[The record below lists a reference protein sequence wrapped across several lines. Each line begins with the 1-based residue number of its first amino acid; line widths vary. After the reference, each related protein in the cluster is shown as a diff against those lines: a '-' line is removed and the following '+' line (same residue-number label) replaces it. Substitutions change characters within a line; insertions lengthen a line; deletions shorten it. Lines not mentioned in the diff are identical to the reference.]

1 MLGFADISMN
11 SAAWLLVFARMG
23 GLLGM
28 NPLFARR
35 NVPSVIRA
43 GLTFL
48 LTALIAPGI
57 VVTGVTA
64 NNSLQLAVSMLGEL
78 FVGFACGYVF
88 QIYYYLLFF
97 AGDLMDTHFGMSM
110 AKVFDP
116 GSSIQMS
123 VSSTFL
129 NILLMLYLFVTDSHL
144 LMIRIFADSFQV
156 LPAGAFTFSQDS
168 AKFFIN
174 LFLSTF
180 SLAIRLVL
188 PFMAAEF
195 VLELSMGVL
204 MKLIP
209 QIHIFVIN
217 IQFKMLL
224 GLILL
229 LAFAGPV
236 ASFVD
241 NYMRLMLQNLQ
252 YAFSA
257 FLPPVG

>member
-1 MLGFADISMN
+1 MLDSLMTN
-11 SAAWLLVFARMG
+11 TPAWLLVFARMG

-28 NPLFARR
+28 NPLFNRR
-35 NVPSVIRA
+35 NVPAMMRA
-43 GLTFL
+43 GLIFL

-57 VVTGVTA
+57 AAESLGLDA
-64 NNSLQLAVSMLGEL
+64 MNSFELAVSMLKEL

-88 QIYYYLLFF
+88 QVFYYMLFF

-116 GSSIQMS
+116 GTNIQMS
-123 VSSTFL
+123 ASGNLL
-129 NILLMLYLFVTDSHL
+129 NILFVLYILATDSHL
-144 LMIRIFADSFQV
+144 LLIRIFTDSFQILPVGAV
-156 LPAGAFTFSQDS
+156 LISQEGAR
-168 AKFFIN
+168 FFID
-174 LFLSTF
+174 LFVSAF
-180 SLAIRLVL
+180 SLAMRLVF

-195 VLELSMGVL
+195 VMELSMGIL

-229 LAFAGPV
+229 LAFAAPV
-236 ASFVD
+236 SSFLD
-241 NYMRLMLQNLQ
+241 NYMRIMLENLQ
-252 YAFSA
+252 YAFNA
-257 FLPPVG
+257 LTPI

>member
-1 MLGFADISMN
+1 MIGFNEISMN

-28 NPLFARR
+28 NPLLARR
-35 NVPSVIRA
+35 NVPAPVRA

-57 VVTGVTA
+57 TVTGLA
-64 NNSLQLAVSMLGEL
+64 AENSLELAVGMVGEL
-78 FVGFACGYVF
+78 LVGFCCGYVF
-88 QIYYYLLFF
+88 QIFYYMLFF

-116 GSSIQMS
+116 GTSIQMS
-123 VSSTFL
+123 VSGTFL
-129 NILLMLYLFVTDSHL
+129 NILFLLYIFSTDSHL
-144 LMIRIFADSFQV
+144 LLIRIFADSFQV
-156 LPAGAFTFSQDS
+156 LPAGAFSFSQES
-168 AKFFIN
+168 ARFFID
-174 LFLSTF
+174 LFVSTF
-180 SLAIRLVL
+180 SLALRLVL

-217 IQFKMLL
+217 IQFK
-224 GLILL
+224 I
-229 LAFAGPV
+229 
-236 ASFVD
+236 
-241 NYMRLMLQNLQ
+241 
-252 YAFSA
+252 
-257 FLPPVG
+257 

>member
-1 MLGFADISMN
+1 MLASITMN

-28 NPLFARR
+28 NPLLARR
-35 NVPSVIRA
+35 NVPSMVRA

-48 LTALIAPGI
+48 MTALIAPGI
-57 VVTGVTA
+57 TVTGVA
-64 NNSLQLAVSMLGEL
+64 AQDSLSLALGMMKEL

-88 QIYYYLLFF
+88 QVFYYMILF
-97 AGDLMDTHFGMSM
+97 AGDLMDTNFGMSM

-116 GSSIQMS
+116 GTSIQIS
-123 VSSTFL
+123 VSGNLL
-129 NILLMLYLFVTDSHL
+129 NILFVLYIFCTNSHL
-144 LMIRIFADSFQV
+144 LLVRIFADSFQV
-156 LPAGAFTFSQDS
+156 LPVGTMSFSQDS
-168 AKFFIN
+168 ARFFVE
-174 LFLSTF
+174 LFASVF
-180 SLAIRLVL
+180 SMALRLTL
-188 PFMAAEF
+188 PFIAAEF

-217 IQFKMLL
+217 IQFKMML
-224 GLILL
+224 GLLLL

-236 ASFVD
+236 ASFTD
-241 NYMRLMLQNLQ
+241 NYMRIMFENLQ

-257 FLPPVG
+257 MSGAG

>member
-1 MLGFADISMN
+1 MVRFADISMN

-28 NPLFARR
+28 NPLLARR
-35 NVPSVIRA
+35 NVPSVVRA

-48 LTALIAPGI
+48 LTALVAPG
-57 VVTGVTA
+57 VTVEGLA
-64 NNSLQLAVSMLGEL
+64 ASDSLELAVGMLKEL

-88 QIYYYLLFF
+88 QIYYYMLFF

-123 VSSTFL
+123 VSSTLL
-129 NILLMLYLFVTDSHL
+129 NVLLVLYIFTTDSHL
-144 LMIRIFADSFQV
+144 LMIRVFADSFRV
-156 LPAGAFTFSQDS
+156 LPPGAFTFSQGS
-168 AKFFIN
+168 AEFFIRM
-174 LFLSTF
+174 FISTF

-236 ASFVD
+236 ASFID
-241 NYMRLMLQNLQ
+241 NYMRVMLESLQ
-252 YAFSA
+252 YAFTA
-257 FLPPVG
+257 FLPPAG

>member
-1 MLGFADISMN
+1 MIGFTDISMN

-35 NVPSVIRA
+35 NVPSAIRA

-57 VVTGVTA
+57 TVTGLA
-64 NNSLQLAVSMLGEL
+64 ASNSLELAVGMLGEL
-78 FVGFACGYVF
+78 MIGFCCGYVF
-88 QIYYYLLFF
+88 QIFYYMLFF
-97 AGDLMDTHFGMSM
+97 AGDLLDTHFGMSM

-116 GSSIQMS
+116 GSNVQMS

-129 NILLMLYLFVTDSHL
+129 NILFILYIFVTDSHL
-144 LMIRIFADSFQV
+144 LLIRIFADSFQV
-156 LPAGAFTFSQDS
+156 LPAGAFSFSQES
-168 AKFFIN
+168 ARFFLE
-174 LFLSTF
+174 LFVSTF
-180 SLAIRLVL
+180 SLALRLVL

-224 GLILL
+224 GLLLL
-229 LAFAGPV
+229 LAFSAPI
-236 ASFVD
+236 ASFTD
-241 NYMRLMLQNLQ
+241 NYMRLMLESLQ
-252 YAFSA
+252 RA
-257 FLPPVG
+257 FLALGPAG

>member
-1 MLGFADISMN
+1 MIGFNEISMN

-28 NPLFARR
+28 NPLLARR
-35 NVPSVIRA
+35 NVPAPVRA

-57 VVTGVTA
+57 TVTGLA
-64 NNSLQLAVSMLGEL
+64 AENSLELAVGMVGEL
-78 FVGFACGYVF
+78 LVGFCCGYVF
-88 QIYYYLLFF
+88 QIFYYMLFF

-116 GSSIQMS
+116 GTSIQMS
-123 VSSTFL
+123 VSGTFL
-129 NILLMLYLFVTDSHL
+129 NILFLLYIFSTDSHL
-144 LMIRIFADSFQV
+144 LLIRIFADSFQV
-156 LPAGAFTFSQDS
+156 LPAGAFSFSQES
-168 AKFFIN
+168 ARFFID
-174 LFLSTF
+174 LFVSTF
-180 SLAIRLVL
+180 SLALRLVL

-241 NYMRLMLQNLQ
+241 NYMLLMLQNLQ